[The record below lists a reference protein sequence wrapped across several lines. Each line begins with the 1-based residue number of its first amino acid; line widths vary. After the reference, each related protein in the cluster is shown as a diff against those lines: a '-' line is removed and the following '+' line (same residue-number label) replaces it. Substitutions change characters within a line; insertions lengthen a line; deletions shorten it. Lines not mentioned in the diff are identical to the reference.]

1 MQQGVFSMTESLKDN
16 NVLKAIMT
24 FMGSALVWLFGGWN
38 IVLGILATVIVCD
51 YISGVMCAIKNKT
64 LSSKVGRDGLLK
76 KAVTL
81 LIVVIA
87 HQVDVALGNN
97 EDIVRNITALF
108 YISNELLSILENAG
122 NIGIPLPEFLV
133 NVCEKLKDDDK

>member
-87 HQVDVALGNN
+87 HQVDVALGDN